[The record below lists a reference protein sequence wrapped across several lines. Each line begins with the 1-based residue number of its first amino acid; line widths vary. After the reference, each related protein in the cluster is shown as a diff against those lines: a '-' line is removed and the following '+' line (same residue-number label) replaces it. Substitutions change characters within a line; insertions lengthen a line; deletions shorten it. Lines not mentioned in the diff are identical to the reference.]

1 MKVNAIALARKFKTQ
16 FEKLKQQRQFT
27 RIAELISCSLQLIPS
42 EYNRQIFGYIPGIFR
57 QIEIDALQI
66 QSSDIF
72 IGEPVV
78 YKIFYPAKQELY
90 GISYF
95 YVFCYF
101 KENPSQLNVYF
112 QSAHPGYEKLSIDEY
127 DLNQSKISFEGSV
140 SAFSPD
146 NISVISV
153 SDPGHFVPG
162 FTSSYYVGSAELNFN
177 QLVAKVLENICS
189 LADIKLNNTMLF
201 GSSAGTLGALLTST
215 YLTQKT
221 NVLTVNSQINIH
233 YRNKLMEKF
242 LGISQPKKLLE
253 KFGDRVSCIHR
264 FQQDICSVP
273 NIYILANVNDNL
285 YQRNFK
291 FYQLYLSRYTGKGIN
306 NQSVFDSYYGVE
318 GHGRPEPNSL
328 KRKIKIAR
336 EILTMNS
343 TLQPFS
349 VE

>member
-1 MKVNAIALARKFKTQ
+1 MKANAIALARKFKTQ
-16 FEKLKQQRQFT
+16 FEELQQQNQFA
-27 RIAELISCSLQLIPS
+27 RIAQLITCSLQLIPS

-57 QIEIDALQI
+57 QVELDASQV
-66 QSSDIF
+66 QSTNIF
-72 IGEPVV
+72 IGEPVI
-78 YKIFYPAKQELY
+78 YKVFYPGKQNLY

-95 YVFCYF
+95 YIFCYF
-101 KENPSQLNVYF
+101 KENTSQLNVYF
-112 QSAHPGYEKLSIDEY
+112 QSAHPEYEKLSIDEY

-140 SAFSPD
+140 SAFNPD

-162 FTSSYYVGSAELNFN
+162 FTSSYYVGSVDLNFN
-177 QLVAKVLENICS
+177 QLVAKVLENICR
-189 LADIKLNNTMLF
+189 LADIKLKNTMLF
-201 GSSAGTLGALLTST
+201 GSSAGTFGALLTST

-221 NVLTVNSQINIH
+221 NVLAVNSQINIH
-233 YRNKLMEKF
+233 YRNRLMEKF
-242 LGISQPKKLLE
+242 LGVSHPKKLLKE
-253 KFGDRVSCIHR
+253 FGDRVSCIHR

-285 YQRNFK
+285 YQRNLK

-328 KRKIKIAR
+328 RRKIQIAR
-336 EILTMNS
+336 EVLTMNS
-343 TLQPFS
+343 TL
-349 VE
+349 E